1 MKEVVLNNG
10 VKMPAIGFGVFQV
23 FDQKVALQAV
33 SDALEVGYRHI
44 DTAATYMNEEAVG
57 AAVRE
62 SGLRRED
69 VFVTSKVW
77 VQDHGYDETLR
88 AFDTTMRKLGLD
100 YLDLYLIHK
109 PYGDYYATWRAL
121 EHLYH
126 ERRIRAIGVTSFW
139 NERLQ
144 DLFLHNEVKP
154 AVNQVETNVW
164 YQQRDTE
171 DFLRSEGIQ
180 MQAWAPFAE
189 GNGDVFHNTVLQQI
203 ARKHGVTTGQVQL
216 RWLNQRGIVALP
228 KTVHKE
234 RMRENL
240 DIFGFTLDES
250 DLQAI
255 VTLDTGRST
264 IYDDKD
270 LATVR
275 GIGTFK
281 FHD

>member
-1 MKEVVLNNG
+1 
-10 VKMPAIGFGVFQV
+10 MPAIGFGVFQV